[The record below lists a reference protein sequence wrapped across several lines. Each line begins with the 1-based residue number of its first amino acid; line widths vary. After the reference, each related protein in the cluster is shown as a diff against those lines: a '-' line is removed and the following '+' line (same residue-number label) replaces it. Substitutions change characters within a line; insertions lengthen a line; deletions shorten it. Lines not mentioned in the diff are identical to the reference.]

1 MNRSSFFVI
10 RNTDRRGSH
19 TPLTKAFGKAGSP
32 SFAIAGFECFV
43 FANCCAGFHF
53 GAIRRARSAS
63 SFACLESPA
72 ACAISAS
79 NRNPSGW

>member
-10 RNTDRRGSH
+10 RNTDRLGSR
-19 TPLTKAFGKAGSP
+19 TPPMRAFGKAGS
-32 SFAIAGFECFV
+32 SSLVIAGFECFA

-53 GAIRRARSAS
+53 GAIRRARSAK
-63 SFACLESPA
+63 SFACFESPV

-79 NRNPSGW
+79 NRNPSG